1 MTVITNQI
9 SYLAFLY
16 RNYMYD
22 DIVEYATVTLQ
33 LALEKGRYDEAL
45 LCYEYLAG
53 AYHDLGRNQAF
64 SDIMVDYEKICL
76 SHGGRRSKMN
86 FYVWLSRMHL
96 VAQNHQPAIEA
107 GQKAIAYGHYFKNY
121 RVVCINLGNLAW
133 QYTALGNFEQ
143 ARVCARLGQ
152 YYSDKHL
159 ADEPDATMRMN
170 IGILFYL
177 ANAVKHV
184 SFAELK
190 RDTLALMV
198 GEDTFY
204 HGQLALFEGILLARM
219 EQTKQAAKM
228 LSYALNI
235 FETQNNIEYGYIT
248 LRYIEANHMTAHV
261 SKYATCLA
269 LIGEQARQ
277 GQLASYSTK
286 LATSDLMQPYHKQYF
301 ANIVS
306 PILFAT
312 HQQMSPIYLDYTESN
327 RPLFCI
333 AWHFNTSDILTTYG
347 VRYERQHCHRLLN
360 ELIQIVEAQPIRV
373 TTTDF
378 NQGII
383 LANFENF
390 SRVETM
396 LIVIEAHF
404 SSLALYN
411 DQTSG
416 VSIHFGVTTNAANSP
431 YEKAVVRAE
440 DLMYYAK
447 TKKQLYMK

>member
-107 GQKAIAYGHYFKNY
+107 GQKAIAYGHYFENY

-133 QYTALGNFEQ
+133 QYTALDNLEQ
-143 ARVCARLGQ
+143 ARVCARLGR
-152 YYSDKHL
+152 YYSAKYL
-159 ADEPDATMRMN
+159 ANEPDATMRMN

-177 ANAVKHV
+177 ANAVNHE
-184 SFAELK
+184 SFMALK
-190 RDTLALMV
+190 QETLALMV

-219 EQTKQAAKM
+219 QLIEQGAKAM
-228 LSYALNI
+228 SYALNI
-235 FETQNNIEYGYIT
+235 FDTQNNIEYGYIT

-269 LIGEQARQ
+269 LIGDQAQQ

-301 ANIVS
+301 AAIAS

-312 HQQMSPIYLDYTESN
+312 HQQMAPIYLSYTEN
-327 RPLFCI
+327 NKPLFCM
-333 AWHFNTSDILTTYG
+333 AWHFNTSDILATYG
-347 VRYERQHCHRLLN
+347 ARYERQHCRRLLN
-360 ELIQIVEAQPIRV
+360 ELVQLVEEHPVRL

-383 LANFENF
+383 IANFADFTKVGE
-390 SRVETM
+390 M
-396 LIVIEAHF
+396 LVTIEAHF
-404 SSLALYN
+404 SSLALY
-411 DQTSG
+411 DEEVSG
-416 VSIHFGVTTNAANSP
+416 VSIHFGVTTNAANTP